1 MPLAAPFATTFN
13 MSNKIYIAIIAALV
27 FVCAFLG
34 YKVSQ
39 KSETIVY
46 QEGQIEEIDSDR
58 ERLEV
63 DLMKLRIS
71 YDTLQT
77 DNAQLRTEISARK
90 QEVDDLLKKIK
101 NKNYSIAKLEK
112 EASTLRSIMKGYVV
126 QIDSL
131 NTLNQALMAENK
143 EVKNEAQNVKK
154 ENEDLQKR
162 QENME
167 KVISTGKTLQ
177 TGGIS
182 SLGIRLRSNGKQV
195 DTDRAKNVEMIKT
208 CFTIYEN
215 PIADN
220 GTKYI
225 YLRII
230 APNGQVLPSSD
241 NDAKA
246 KLEGEMKAYTIKREI
261 DYNNEELDVCVFYT
275 LQSAASKGV
284 YKIFIYEDG
293 KRIGVNDMTLE

>member
-1 MPLAAPFATTFN
+1 MN
-13 MSNKIYIAIIAALV
+13 NKIYIAIISALV

-39 KSETIVY
+39 KTDTIVM
-46 QEGQIEEIDSDR
+46 QQAENLELTSDR
-58 ERLEV
+58 DRLEI

-90 QEVDDLLKKIK
+90 QEVDELLKKLK
-101 NKNYSIAKLEK
+101 DKNYSISKLEK
-112 EASTLRSIMKGYVV
+112 EAATLRTIMKGYVV

-131 NTLNQALMAENK
+131 NTLNQALIAENQLI
-143 EVKNEAQNVKK
+143 KNESSNVKK

-182 SLGIRLRSNGKQV
+182 SLGIRLRSSGKQV
-195 DTDRAKNVEMIKT
+195 DTDRAKNAEMIKT

-215 PIADN
+215 PIADK
-220 GTKYI
+220 GTKFI

-230 APNGQVLPSSD
+230 APNGEVLPSND
-241 NDAKA
+241 NGATA
-246 KLEGEMKAYTIKREI
+246 KLEGEMQAYSIKREI
-261 DYNNEELDVCVFYT
+261 DYNNQELDVCVFYT
-275 LQSAASKGV
+275 FQSEAAKGV

-293 KRIGVNDMTLE
+293 KRIGVNDLTLK